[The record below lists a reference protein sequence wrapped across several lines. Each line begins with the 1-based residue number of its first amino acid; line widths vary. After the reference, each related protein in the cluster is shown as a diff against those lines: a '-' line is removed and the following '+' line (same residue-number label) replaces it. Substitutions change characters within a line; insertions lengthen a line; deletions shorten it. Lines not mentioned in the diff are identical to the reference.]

1 MYNYYQTIYPPLSL
15 SLSWRQKSKKK
26 NKNNSC
32 SLAMT
37 QNTKRKRLVAKH
49 GDHTL
54 RLQGLFHVCFA
65 LNSSGQLIGL
75 LRLQLYKLPSY
86 QQCTLYSLLA
96 LTKPKSKAKV
106 SDTPAVRIGCVHTH
120 VHNTHTHTH
129 THTLTCGDTCGYL
142 SAARNQRHE
151 KDPGINLGHANW
163 ISELLL
169 WPGVSRYV
177 FGTA

>member
-1 MYNYYQTIYPPLSL
+1 MPQYYVQLLVFPHQTINPPL

-26 NKNNSC
+26 KTKTTAA
-32 SLAMT
+32 LT

-54 RLQGLFHVCFA
+54 RLQGVFHVCLA

-120 VHNTHTHTH
+120 AQYTHTHTH
-129 THTLTCGDTCGYL
+129 THAHLRRHVWVLKCGEESTTWKG
-142 SAARNQRHE
+142 SRNKPRAH
-151 KDPGINLGHANW
+151 
-163 ISELLL
+163 
-169 WPGVSRYV
+169 
-177 FGTA
+177 

>member
-1 MYNYYQTIYPPLSL
+1 
-15 SLSWRQKSKKK
+15 
-26 NKNNSC
+26 
-32 SLAMT
+32 MT

-54 RLQGLFHVCFA
+54 RLQGVFHVCFA

-106 SDTPAVRIGCVHTH
+106 SDTLAVRIGCVHTRAQY
-120 VHNTHTHTH
+120 THTHTRSPAV
-129 THTLTCGDTCGYL
+129 T
-142 SAARNQRHE
+142 R
-151 KDPGINLGHANW
+151 
-163 ISELLL
+163 
-169 WPGVSRYV
+169 V
-177 FGTA
+177 GT